1 MKIPF
6 VCPVCRGN
14 GLVPNGFYDQV
25 GGQWSTTSITPE
37 ICRSCDG
44 TGIVWNEENELIKIL
59 EDDNSS
65 NAGME

>member
-1 MKIPF
+1 MPF

-59 EDDNSS
+59 EDDNNS

>member
-59 EDDNSS
+59 EDDNNS